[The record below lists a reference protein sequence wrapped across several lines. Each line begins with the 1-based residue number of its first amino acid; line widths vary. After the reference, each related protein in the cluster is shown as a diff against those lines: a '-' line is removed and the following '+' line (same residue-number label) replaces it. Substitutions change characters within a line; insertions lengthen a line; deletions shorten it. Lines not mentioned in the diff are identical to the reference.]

1 MARVATKIT
10 SLQSHV
16 GGGQP
21 RDIMQARLKLLL
33 VEDDAFIRMD
43 MAEILQDLGYDVI
56 EADSGTLGLKKL
68 ETSDFNLAIVDIY
81 LPGIDGVKVIKQIR
95 ERVPELPI
103 IAMSGVQLNSSDRTA
118 LDFFSMLPALST
130 IPCLKKPFRPKD
142 LTEAIYKVMGVAA

>member
-1 MARVATKIT
+1 MSRVLVIDDQKFVRDTI
-10 SLQSHV
+10 SL
-16 GGGQP
+16 
-21 RDIMQARLKLLL
+21 ILKAKGF
-33 VEDDAFIRMD
+33 E
-43 MAEILQDLGYDVI
+43 VI

-68 ETSDFNLAIVDIY
+68 ETFDFNLAIVDIY

-130 IPCLKKPFRPKD
+130 IACLKKPFRPKD
-142 LTEAIYKVMGVAA
+142 LTEAIYKVMGMAA

>member
-1 MARVATKIT
+1 MSRVLVIDDQKFVRDTI
-10 SLQSHV
+10 SL
-16 GGGQP
+16 
-21 RDIMQARLKLLL
+21 ILKAKGF
-33 VEDDAFIRMD
+33 E
-43 MAEILQDLGYDVI
+43 VI

-68 ETSDFNLAIVDIY
+68 ETFDFNLAIVDIY

-130 IPCLKKPFRPKD
+130 IPCLKKPFRPKE
-142 LTEAIYKVMGVAA
+142 LTEAIHKVMGVAA